1 MIINSNKLEK
11 NISKQDLANILYINL
26 DKSCSEFSIDE
37 LVGVWNH
44 NDGST
49 IVCVKISETKL
60 SCQFE
65 SLTGLVRIV
74 EYHDSIDKFRFG
86 NEVISPP
93 TITSDNSRDHLV
105 DWKNGNVWREPGK
118 YSPIQY
124 DGGRLNSP
132 FLV

>member
-26 DKSCSEFSIDE
+26 DNCCSEFSIDE

-49 IVCVKISETKL
+49 IVCVKISEKGL

-65 SLTGLVRIV
+65 GLTSLVQVL
-74 EYHDSIDKFRFG
+74 EYHDSIDKFGFG

-93 TITSDNSRDHLV
+93 TITRDDSGDRLV
-105 DWKNGNVWREPGK
+105 DWKNGIVWSEPGK
-118 YSPIQY
+118 YKHLGFSSN
-124 DGGRLNSP
+124 L
-132 FLV
+132 